1 MGLREAALSLI
12 RFLPEVPKPPRRLGI
27 RDRLFWTGI
36 VLLLYLT
43 MSQVPL
49 YGIERAAEG
58 FQRLLVMQVIMAS
71 RRGTLMEL
79 GIGPLVT
86 AGIIWQLVVGGK
98 LIELDL
104 SSREDR
110 RIFAG
115 IQKLLTFVFAA
126 VEALAYILG
135 GVYGPLTMTAQALVF
150 VQLMVASF
158 VVVMMDDMLEK
169 GWGLGSAVS
178 LFIAAGVAQQ
188 VFWELLSPVGPLHDG
203 LFVGV
208 IPSLFHATFTFAATG
223 NSTLLYEILAR
234 RSGYP
239 DMIGLFSTLAFILI
253 LAYFQT
259 MKIDI
264 PVAAT
269 RYGGLKTRIPL
280 NFLYVSNLPV
290 ILVSAMYANVFMIA
304 RAVWSQ
310 YNPQNSDPLL
320 NVFVMFNATSG
331 RPLPPSLVY
340 YLTPPRTLWQVIEEP
355 YHALIYTGV
364 FLALCVLFA
373 VVWVMAAGMDP
384 ASQAE
389 QLVRS
394 ELQIPGFRTSTRI
407 LEAILR
413 TYIWPLTVMSG
424 FIVGIIAVVS
434 DMLGTLGSGTGI
446 LLTVGILVQY
456 QQLLAR
462 ERLLEMH
469 PVLSRLLE
477 A

>member
-1 MGLREAALSLI
+1 VAVREAVLSII
-12 RFLPEVPKPPRRLGI
+12 RLLPEVPKPPKRLSI
-27 RDRLFWTGI
+27 RDRLFWTAV

-49 YGIERAAEG
+49 FGIQATAET
-58 FQRLLVMQVIMAS
+58 FQRLVVMQVIMAS
-71 RRGTLMEL
+71 KHGTLMEL

-86 AGIIWQLVVGGK
+86 AGIIWQLVVGGR

-115 IQKLLTFVFAA
+115 VQKLLTFVFAA
-126 VEALAYILG
+126 VQALTYILG
-135 GVYGPLTMTAQALVF
+135 GVYGQLTLAAQVLVF
-150 VQLMVASF
+150 AQLMVASF
-158 VVVMMDDMLEK
+158 VIVMMDDMLEK

-188 VFWELLSPVGPLHDG
+188 VFWEVLSPVGPMHDG

-208 IPSLFHATFTFAATG
+208 IPSIFHATFTYAATG
-223 NSTLLYEILAR
+223 NSTLLQELVAR

-239 DMIGLFSTLAFILI
+239 DIIGLASTVVFVLM
-253 LAYFQT
+253 LAYLQS
-259 MKIDI
+259 MKVEI
-264 PVAAT
+264 PVSVA
-269 RYGGLKTRIPL
+269 RYGGLRAKIPL

-290 ILVSAMYANVFMIA
+290 ILVSAIYANVFMLA
-304 RAVWSQ
+304 RSLWSA
-310 YNPQNSDPLL
+310 YNPQNSNPLL
-320 NVFVMFNATSG
+320 NFFFMFNATSG
-331 RPLPPSLVY
+331 NPLPPSLVY
-340 YLTPPRTLWQVIEEP
+340 YLTPPRTIWQVMEDP
-355 YHALIYTGV
+355 MHALLYSAI
-364 FLALCVLFA
+364 FLALCVLLA

-389 QLVRS
+389 QFVKS
-394 ELQIPGFRTSTRI
+394 ELQVPGFRTSTRI

-413 TYIWPLTVMSG
+413 TYIWPLTVLSG
-424 FIVGIIAVVS
+424 LIVGVIAVVS

-446 LLTVGILVQY
+446 LLTVGILIQY

-462 ERLLEMH
+462 EHLLEMY
-469 PVLSRLLE
+469 PTLSRLLE
-477 A
+477 G